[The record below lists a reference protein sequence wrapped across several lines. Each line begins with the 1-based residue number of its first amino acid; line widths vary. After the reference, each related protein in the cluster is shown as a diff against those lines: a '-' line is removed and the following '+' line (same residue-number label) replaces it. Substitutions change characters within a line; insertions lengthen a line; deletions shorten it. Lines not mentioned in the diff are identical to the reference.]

1 MHVEGEKQISPLR
14 VSAVPVEMARNFS
27 RFPGSSRRVTDI
39 AHEQVHLPGYRAMKV
54 LLVGNY
60 RPDRQDSMQ
69 IYASM
74 LEVGMRARGHEVRL
88 LQPPAI
94 LGARVAESSP
104 LFKWSG
110 YADKFLLFRRE
121 LRRAAQ
127 GADIVHL
134 CDHSNAM
141 YVPAVTHQ
149 AHIVTCHDVLA
160 IRSAMG
166 HFPENPVGVTGRTFQ
181 RLIARG
187 LRQAR
192 TILCVS
198 RKTRDDL
205 KRYLA
210 VPEERLH
217 IVPNAVPWPYAPA
230 IRDAC
235 ASLLRS
241 VGLEPDEPYFFHIG
255 GNHWYKNRGAA
266 IQIFA
271 ELRKLPQYAGAKL
284 VMAGGP
290 MTAALREI
298 AGQYQVGEAIVEGVG
313 LSNECLQALYSCALA
328 TLFPSLEEGFGW
340 PILEAQAC
348 GCPVVTTDR
357 PPMNEVAGGAA
368 ILIDPTQPELAA
380 RTIAHALQNSTQM
393 RADGLRNAGC
403 YSTERMLER
412 CEGLYHEI
420 ATGARMRSD

>member
-1 MHVEGEKQISPLR
+1 
-14 VSAVPVEMARNFS
+14 
-27 RFPGSSRRVTDI
+27 
-39 AHEQVHLPGYRAMKV
+39 MKV

-60 RPDRQDSMQ
+60 LPDRQDSMQ

-74 LEVGMRARGHEVRL
+74 LEAGMRERGHEVRL

-110 YADKFLLFRRE
+110 YVDKFLLFRRE
-121 LRRAAQ
+121 LRRATQ

-141 YVPAVTHQ
+141 YVHAVAHK

-160 IRSAMG
+160 IRSAMR
-166 HFPENPVGVTGRTFQ
+166 HFPENPVSITGRTFQ

-192 TILCVS
+192 AILCVS

-217 IVPNAVPWPYAPA
+217 VVPNALPWPYAPA
-230 IRDAC
+230 IRDRC

-241 VGLEPDEPYFFHIG
+241 VGLEPDARYFFQIG

-271 ELRKLPQYAGAKL
+271 ELCKLPQYAGAKL

-290 MTAALREI
+290 MTTALREM
-298 AGQYQVGEAIVEGVG
+298 AGRHQVGEATVEAVG
-313 LSNECLQALYSCALA
+313 LSSECLQALYSCALA

-368 ILIDPTQPELAA
+368 ILIDPTNPENAA
-380 RTIAHALQNSTQM
+380 RTVADALRDPAQM
-393 RADGLRNAGC
+393 RADGLRNAAC

-420 ATGARMRSD
+420 ATGARMRRG

>member
-1 MHVEGEKQISPLR
+1 
-14 VSAVPVEMARNFS
+14 
-27 RFPGSSRRVTDI
+27 
-39 AHEQVHLPGYRAMKV
+39 MKI

-60 RPDRQDSMQ
+60 LPDRQDSMQ

-74 LEVGMRARGHEVRL
+74 LEAGLRGRGHEVRL

-94 LGARVAESSP
+94 LGARVAETSP

-141 YVPAVTHQ
+141 YVSAVAHK

-160 IRSAMG
+160 IRSAMR

-181 RLIARG
+181 QLIARG
-187 LRQAR
+187 LRQAQA
-192 TILCVS
+192 ILCVS
-198 RKTRDDL
+198 RKTREDL
-205 KRYLA
+205 ERYLG
-210 VPEERLH
+210 VSEERLH
-217 IVPNAVPWPYAPA
+217 VVPNALPWPYKPVTRDVGAP
-230 IRDAC
+230 
-235 ASLLRS
+235 LLRS
-241 VGLEPDEPYFFHIG
+241 IGVEQGEQYFFHIG

-266 IQIFA
+266 IEIFA
-271 ELRKLPQYAGAKL
+271 QLRKLPQYAGAKL
-284 VMAGGP
+284 VMAGGA
-290 MTAALREI
+290 MNATLRSI
-298 AGQYQVGEAIVEGVG
+298 AEKHQVGNAVVEAVG

-328 TLFPSLEEGFGW
+328 TLFPSLQEGFGW
-340 PILEAQAC
+340 PIVEAQAC

-368 ILIDPTQPELAA
+368 ILIDPAKPETAA
-380 RTIAHALQNSTQM
+380 QAVADALQDTTQIC
-393 RADGLRNAGC
+393 ADGLRNAAG
-403 YSTERMLER
+403 YSAERMLER
-412 CEGLYHEI
+412 CEALYHEVV
-420 ATGARMRSD
+420 AEARMPRH

>member
-1 MHVEGEKQISPLR
+1 
-14 VSAVPVEMARNFS
+14 
-27 RFPGSSRRVTDI
+27 
-39 AHEQVHLPGYRAMKV
+39 MKV
-54 LLVGNY
+54 LLIGNY
-60 RPDRQDSMQ
+60 LPDRQDSMQ

-74 LEVGMRARGHEVRL
+74 LETGMRARGHEVRL

-94 LGARVAESSP
+94 LGARVRQTSP

-110 YADKFLLFRRE
+110 YADKFLFFRRE

-141 YVPAVTHQ
+141 YVSAVAHK

-160 IRSAMG
+160 IRSAMR
-166 HFPENPVGVTGRTFQ
+166 HFPENPVGITGRTFQ
-181 RLIARG
+181 QLIARG
-187 LRQAR
+187 LRQAQA
-192 TILCVS
+192 ILCVS
-198 RKTRDDL
+198 RKTREDL
-205 KRYLA
+205 ERYLGIS
-210 VPEERLH
+210 EEQLH
-217 IVPNAVPWPYAPA
+217 VVPNALPWPYKPVT
-230 IRDAC
+230 RDA
-235 ASLLRS
+235 ATPLLRS
-241 VGLEPDEPYFFHIG
+241 VGVEADEQYFFHIG

-266 IQIFA
+266 IDIFA
-271 ELRKLPQYAGAKL
+271 ELRKLPQYASAKL

-298 AGQYQVGEAIVEGVG
+298 AERHQVDQTIFEAVG

-348 GCPVVTTDR
+348 RCPVVTTDR

-368 ILIDPTQPELAA
+368 ILIDPAKPETAA
-380 RTIAHALQNSTQM
+380 QAVADALQDTTQLC
-393 RADGLRNAGC
+393 ADGVRNAAG
-403 YSTERMLER
+403 YSAERMLER
-412 CEGLYHEI
+412 CEALYHEI
-420 ATGARMRSD
+420 VAEARTRRH

>member
-1 MHVEGEKQISPLR
+1 
-14 VSAVPVEMARNFS
+14 
-27 RFPGSSRRVTDI
+27 
-39 AHEQVHLPGYRAMKV
+39 
-54 LLVGNY
+54 
-60 RPDRQDSMQ
+60 
-69 IYASM
+69 
-74 LEVGMRARGHEVRL
+74 VRL
-88 LQPPAI
+88 LQPAAI
-94 LGARVAESSP
+94 LGARVAETSP

-141 YVPAVTHQ
+141 YVPAV
-149 AHIVTCHDVLA
+149 AHKAHVVTCHDVLA
-160 IRSAMG
+160 IRSAMR

-192 TILCVS
+192 AILCVS
-198 RKTRDDL
+198 KKTRDDL
-205 KRYLA
+205 QRYLA
-210 VPEERLH
+210 VPDERLH
-217 IVPNAVPWPYAPA
+217 VVPNALPWPYKPA
-230 IRDAC
+230 SRDAC

-241 VGLEPDEPYFFHIG
+241 VGLEADEQYFFHIG

-271 ELRKLPQYAGAKL
+271 ELRKLPQYGSAKL

-290 MTAALREI
+290 MNPALRAI
-298 AGQYQVGEAIVEGVG
+298 AERHQVERAVLEAVG

-357 PPMNEVAGGAA
+357 SPMNEVAGGAA
-368 ILIDPTQPELAA
+368 ILIDPAKPESAALAVA
-380 RTIAHALQNSTQM
+380 DALQNTTQM
-393 RADGLRNAGC
+393 RADGLKNAAC
-403 YSTERMLER
+403 YSSDRMLER
-412 CEGLYHEI
+412 CEALYHEV
-420 ATGARMRSD
+420 ATRAGMRRG